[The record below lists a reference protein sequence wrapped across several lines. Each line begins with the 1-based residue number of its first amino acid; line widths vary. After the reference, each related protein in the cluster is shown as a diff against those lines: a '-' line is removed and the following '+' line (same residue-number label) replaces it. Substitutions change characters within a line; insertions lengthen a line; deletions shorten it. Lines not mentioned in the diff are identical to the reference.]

1 MTTGIIWFTT
11 DLRLHDNEAL
21 TIALKNNEQIVPVYC
36 LDQEQFRQEQFGF
49 RRMGAR
55 RLQFLQETL
64 LDLDAQLRALG
75 SGLMILYGKADEVLP
90 AFVSSYQAR
99 TVYAKKE
106 IVPEEKAVQ
115 ARVEKALWK
124 VNAVLEVF
132 STSTMYHPQDLP
144 FGVSHIPDLFTSFRK
159 KVEKETVVRPV
170 FDVPGSISSPVI
182 PVLKLPSLSELG
194 FELQTTD
201 DRTVFPFKGGE
212 TQALQR
218 LQDYLYT
225 TRSILTYKET
235 RNGLVGVDYSS
246 KFSPWLALGSLSPKW
261 IYHAI
266 REFEKK
272 NGANDSTYWLIFEL
286 LWRDFFR
293 FMIKKHGEKYFR
305 YNGISGKHEPA
316 PEGNDKA
323 LLSWIEGHTGD
334 DFVDA
339 NMKELAATGFMSN
352 RGRQNVASYFI
363 NDLKQD
369 WRVGAAYFEQELI
382 DYDPCSN
389 YCNWAYLAGVGNDNR
404 SDRYFD
410 TRKQAETYDKDRS
423 YREKWK

>member
-1 MTTGIIWFTT
+1 MTTGILWFTT
-11 DLRLHDNEAL
+11 DLRLHDNEAF
-21 TIALKNNEQIVPVYC
+21 TTALKNNDQIVPVYC
-36 LDQEQFRQEQFGF
+36 LEQEKFLQEQFGF
-49 RRMGAR
+49 RRIGAR
-55 RLQFLQETL
+55 RLQFLLETL

-75 SGLMILYGKADEVLP
+75 SGLMILHGKADEVLP
-90 AFVSSYQAR
+90 AFVSSYHAR

-106 IVPEEKAVQ
+106 IVPEEKEVQ

-159 KVEKETVVRPV
+159 KVEKESVVRQV
-170 FDVPGSISSPVI
+170 FEVPDSVSSPVI
-182 PVLKLPSLSELG
+182 PVLKLPTLNELG
-194 FELQTTD
+194 FETPLAD
-201 DRTVFPFKGGE
+201 DRTAFPFIGGE

-218 LQDYLYT
+218 LHDYLYT

-235 RNGLVGVDYSS
+235 RNGLVGTEYSS

-261 IYHAI
+261 IYHTI
-266 REFEKK
+266 RRFEKEH
-272 NGANDSTYWLIFEL
+272 GANDSTYWLIFEL

-293 FMIKKHGEKYFR
+293 FMIKKHGEKYFL
-305 YNGISGKHEPA
+305 YNGISGKHEIA
-316 PEGNDKA
+316 PERNDKVI
-323 LLSWIEGHTGD
+323 LSWIGGNTGD

-339 NMKELAATGFMSN
+339 NMRELAATGFMSN

-363 NDLKQD
+363 NELQQD

-389 YCNWAYLAGVGNDNR
+389 YCNWAYLAGAGNDNR

-410 TRKQAETYDKDRS
+410 TRKQAEMYDKDRS
-423 YREKWK
+423 YRDKWK

>member
-1 MTTGIIWFTT
+1 MTTGILWFTT

-21 TIALKNNEQIVPVYC
+21 TTALKNNKQIVPVYC

-132 STSTMYHPQDLP
+132 STSTMHHPQDLP

-194 FELQTTD
+194 FETPLAD

-316 PEGNDKA
+316 PEGNNKV